1 MMVAC
6 LFVFCAGAPNAA
18 GSEVPDASSISWDR
32 FSDTVIPSCSRNLG
46 RNLSPT
52 AADLNGDGWAEL
64 YVGAYGKRVTA
75 LACAAMGGG
84 ASGVSA
90 NPLDAVTMSYESD
103 TPCVA
108 LADIDNDG
116 DTDAVWFDFRPMDTR
131 VSSVYLNR
139 MVFLKNQGSPVAP
152 DFQMVPED
160 ENPFAGISSEWQ
172 GTPAFGDF
180 DGDGDADLIFGDR
193 SGTFRYCRNL
203 LVEEGVPVY
212 AEMMGR
218 LNPFFGIDVG
228 DNSSPA
234 VLDVDG
240 DGDLDVV
247 SGEIRGGLRWIENT
261 TASGGPLTFVL
272 REPSRC
278 PFAALSVGIATMP
291 AALDLDGDTDLDI
304 VVGSSQGRLA
314 FLENPSLQPE
324 SPPLQLGRAV
334 PQAHQEDVDLSD
346 ALLALK
352 TLGGAI
358 AKALDPKA
366 AQGAGNGEDSRE

>member
-1 MMVAC
+1 MAC
-6 LFVFCAGAPNAA
+6 LTVFCVVAPNAA
-18 GSEVPDASSISWDR
+18 KGEEPDAAPISWDR
-32 FSDTVIPSCSRNLG
+32 FSDTIIPSCSRNLG

-52 AADLNGDGWAEL
+52 AADLNGDGRAEL
-64 YVGAYGKRVTA
+64 YVGAYGKRVMA
-75 LACAAMGGG
+75 LACSAMGGG
-84 ASGVSA
+84 ASGVTA

-116 DTDAVWFDFRPMDTR
+116 DNDAVWFDFRPMDNR
-131 VSSVYLNR
+131 MSSVYLNR

-152 DFQMVPED
+152 DFQIVSEE

-203 LVEEGVPVY
+203 LVEEGGAVY

-247 SGEIRGGLRWIENT
+247 SGEIRGGLRWIENI
-261 TASGGPLTFVL
+261 TASGGPLTFEL

-291 AALDLDGDTDLDI
+291 AVLDLDGDTDLDI

-314 FLENPSLQPE
+314 FLENPFLQPE
-324 SPPLQLGRAV
+324 SPPLQVKSAA
-334 PQAHQEDVDLSD
+334 PKDHQENVDLSD

-352 TLGGAI
+352 TLGGAL
-358 AKALDPKA
+358 AKALDPKTG
-366 AQGAGNGEDSRE
+366 QGPGDGDGSQE